1 MRELRGLIPRQSQD
15 PLAAPAVPQHTAG
28 CAAPS
33 WPAQLPMKPPI
44 RYHLIAGVFCAYY
57 EKKKKK
63 KELLCSALS
72 SFRRKFQVPKCWLT
86 FWKSFLLRAQPGLKA
101 GVICPSVLGTSGL
114 PNVKHI
120 WQEGD
125 LLQWRCLSAA
135 PHFHHTSA
143 IF

>member
-63 KELLCSALS
+63 RATLKSYSVVLCRLS
-72 SFRRKFQVPKCWLT
+72 EGNSRFQN
-86 FWKSFLLRAQPGLKA
+86 A
-101 GVICPSVLGTSGL
+101 G
-114 PNVKHI
+114 
-120 WQEGD
+120 
-125 LLQWRCLSAA
+125 
-135 PHFHHTSA
+135 
-143 IF
+143 